1 MTTCPRI
8 YTVRVHPVSKMVRV
22 MPTETEATE
31 TQPASP
37 IIAPQQETIVLTA
50 CMRSKDVREDVL
62 PMLIEDD
69 FVKSDHRTLF
79 KAIRAMH
86 EADYPIDEVSLLD
99 YLKSSRM
106 LDAVGGEK
114 AALRMFESD
123 MPLLSWQTAY
133 DRLIDVS
140 KRRSLVMAMNE
151 IEAKAY
157 ETPTDMK
164 AFVSKIESSV
174 AQVAERR
181 DMRPYQHISSFLGTA
196 VDEAHHL
203 DDVSFDS
210 TIVNTGFATLDEML
224 AGLRAGQL
232 IVVGARPAVGKTSFA
247 LTLALNAVRQGVKVG
262 IFSLEMSGKELA
274 QRIICA
280 ESGISISQFRMGTIP
295 KASWDAVAAAC
306 CDIPGNG
313 IEIEDRANMTIGDI
327 CATAARMLRGAVCG
341 LIVIDYLQLIS
352 SAFDDAKFQNRAVE
366 VGEISRRLKVLAKEL
381 GVPVVTLA
389 QLSRQAEFHPGAP
402 HLSDLRESGSI
413 EQDADTVLFL
423 SRDPD
428 EIEDEKSG
436 ARQIILSVAKNRS
449 GPTGAIDMLFV
460 PTSTKFY
467 EVGPRKENRDD

>member
-1 MTTCPRI
+1 MTTCPEI

-22 MPTETEATE
+22 MPTETEVTE
-31 TQPASP
+31 AKTASP

-50 CMRSKDVREDVL
+50 CMRSKDVLADVL

-79 KAIRAMH
+79 KVIRAMH

-99 YLKSSRM
+99 YLKSSRK
-106 LDAVGGEK
+106 LDAAGGEK
-114 AALRMFESD
+114 AVLRMFESD
-123 MPLLSWQTAY
+123 MPLLSWQTAF

-164 AFVSKIESSV
+164 AFASKIESSV
-174 AQVAERR
+174 AQVTERR
-181 DMRPYQHISSFLGTA
+181 DMRPYQHISSFLGAA
-196 VDEAHHL
+196 VDEAHHP
-203 DDVSFDS
+203 DDVPFDS
-210 TIVNTGFATLDEML
+210 TVVNTGFATLDEML

-247 LTLALNAVRQGVKVG
+247 LTLALNAVRQDVKVG

-295 KASWDAVAAAC
+295 KASWDGVAAAC
-306 CDIPGNG
+306 CDIPGND
-313 IEIEDRANMTIGDI
+313 IEIEDKANVTIGDI
-327 CATAARMLRGAVCG
+327 CATAARMLRGAERG

-352 SAFDDAKFQNRAVE
+352 SASDGSKFQNRAVE

-402 HLSDLRESGSI
+402 RLSDL
-413 EQDADTVLFL
+413 
-423 SRDPD
+423 RDPD
-428 EIEDEKSG
+428 EIEGEKSG
-436 ARQIILSVAKNRS
+436 ARQVILSVAKNRS
-449 GPTGAIDMLFV
+449 GPTGDIDMLFV

-467 EVGPRKENRDD
+467 EVGPRKENRND

>member
-8 YTVRVHPVSKMVRV
+8 YTVRVHPVSEMVRV
-22 MPTETEATE
+22 MPTETEVTE
-31 TQPASP
+31 AKTASP

-79 KAIRAMH
+79 RAIRAMH

-106 LDAVGGEK
+106 LDAAGGEK
-114 AALRMFESD
+114 AVLRMFESD
-123 MPLLSWQTAY
+123 MHLLSWQTAY
-133 DRLIDVS
+133 DRLIDAS
-140 KRRSLVMAMNE
+140 RRRSLVMAMNE

-157 ETPTDMK
+157 GTPPDMK
-164 AFVSKIESSV
+164 AFVSKIENSV
-174 AQVAERR
+174 AQVTERR
-181 DMRPYQHISSFLGTA
+181 DMRPYRHISSFLGAA
-196 VDEAHHL
+196 VDEVRRL
-203 DDVSFDS
+203 DEVPLES
-210 TIVNTGFATLDEML
+210 TVVNTGFATVDEML

-247 LTLALNAVRQGVKVG
+247 LTLALNAARQGVKVG
-262 IFSLEMSGKELA
+262 IFSLEMSGRELA

-280 ESGISISQFRMGTIP
+280 ESGVSISHFRMGTIP
-295 KASWDAVAAAC
+295 KTSWNAIAAAC
-306 CDIPGNG
+306 CDIPGND
-313 IEIEDRANMTIGDI
+313 IEIEDSASVTIGDI
-327 CATAARMLRGAVCG
+327 RTTAARMMRGAERG

-352 SAFDDAKFQNRAVE
+352 SASGSGFQNRAVE

-402 HLSDLRESGSI
+402 RLSDLRESGSI

-423 SRDPD
+423 SRDPN
-428 EIEDEKSG
+428 ETGDEKSG
-436 ARQIILSVAKNRS
+436 ARQVILSIAKNRS
-449 GPTGAIDMLFV
+449 GPTGDIDMLFV

-467 EVGPRKENRDD
+467 EVGPRKENCDD

>member
-1 MTTCPRI
+1 
-8 YTVRVHPVSKMVRV
+8 MVRV
-22 MPTETEATE
+22 MPTEPKIAE
-31 TQPASP
+31 TQSAST
-37 IIAPQQETIVLTA
+37 IVAPRQETIVLTA

-62 PMLIEDD
+62 PMLLEDD
-69 FVKSDHRTLF
+69 FVKSDHRALF
-79 KAIRAMH
+79 RAIRAMH
-86 EADYPIDEVSLLD
+86 EANYPIDDVSLLD
-99 YLKSSRM
+99 YLRSNRE
-106 LDAVGGEK
+106 LDAAGGEQ
-114 AALRMFESD
+114 AVERMFESD

-133 DRLIDVS
+133 DELIDAS
-140 KRRSLVMAMNE
+140 RRRSLVTAMKE
-151 IEAKAY
+151 IEAEAY

-164 AFVSKIESSV
+164 AFVSKVEGSI

-181 DMRPYQHISSFLGTA
+181 EMRPYRHISSFLAAA
-196 VDEAHHL
+196 VDEVRDL
-203 DDVSFDS
+203 DSVPLDS
-210 TIVNTGFATLDEML
+210 TVVNTGFATLDEML

-247 LTLALNAVRQGVKVG
+247 LTLALNAARQGVKVG

-280 ESGISISQFRMGTIP
+280 ESGVSISHFRMGTIP
-295 KASWDAVAAAC
+295 KASWDAIAAAC

-313 IEIEDRANMTIGDI
+313 IEIEDKASVTIGDI
-327 CATAARMLRGAVCG
+327 RATAARMMRGAERG

-352 SAFDDAKFQNRAVE
+352 SASDGPRFQNRAVE

-389 QLSRQAEFHPGAP
+389 QLSRQAECHPGTPRLA
-402 HLSDLRESGSI
+402 DLRESGSI

-428 EIEDEKSG
+428 EITDEKSG
-436 ARQIILSVAKNRS
+436 SRQVILSVTKNRS
-449 GPTGAIDMLFV
+449 GPTGEIDMLFV

-467 EVGPRKENRDD
+467 EVGPRKETSGE

>member
-1 MTTCPRI
+1 
-8 YTVRVHPVSKMVRV
+8 MVRV
-22 MPTETEATE
+22 MPTEPKIAE
-31 TQPASP
+31 TQSAST
-37 IIAPQQETIVLTA
+37 IVAPRQETIVLTA

-62 PMLIEDD
+62 PMLLEDD
-69 FVKSDHRTLF
+69 FVKSDHRALF
-79 KAIRAMH
+79 RAIRAMH
-86 EADYPIDEVSLLD
+86 EANYPIDDVSLLD
-99 YLKSSRM
+99 YLRSNRE
-106 LDAVGGEK
+106 LDAAGGEQ
-114 AALRMFESD
+114 AVERMFESD

-133 DRLIDVS
+133 DELIDAS
-140 KRRSLVMAMNE
+140 RRRSLVTAMNE
-151 IEAKAY
+151 IEAEAY

-164 AFVSKIESSV
+164 AFVSKVEGSI

-181 DMRPYQHISSFLGTA
+181 EMRPYRHISSFLAAA
-196 VDEAHHL
+196 VDEVRDL
-203 DDVSFDS
+203 DSVPLDS
-210 TIVNTGFATLDEML
+210 AVVNTGFATLDEML

-247 LTLALNAVRQGVKVG
+247 LTLALNAARQGVKVG

-280 ESGISISQFRMGTIP
+280 ESGVSISHFRMGTIP
-295 KASWDAVAAAC
+295 KASWDAIAAAC

-313 IEIEDRANMTIGDI
+313 IEIEDKASVTIGDI
-327 CATAARMLRGAVCG
+327 RATAARMMRGAERG

-352 SAFDDAKFQNRAVE
+352 SASDDPRFQNRAVE

-389 QLSRQAEFHPGAP
+389 QLSRQAECHPGTPRLA
-402 HLSDLRESGSI
+402 DLRESGSI

-428 EIEDEKSG
+428 EITDEKSG
-436 ARQIILSVAKNRS
+436 SRQVILSVTKNRS
-449 GPTGAIDMLFV
+449 GPTGEIDMLFV

-467 EVGPRKENRDD
+467 EVGPRKETSGE

>member
-1 MTTCPRI
+1 MTTCSRI

-22 MPTETEATE
+22 MPTETQTAKA
-31 TQPASP
+31 QPASP
-37 IIAPQQETIVLTA
+37 IIAAQQETIVLTA

-62 PMLIEDD
+62 PMLLEDD

-79 KAIRAMH
+79 RAIRAMH

-99 YLKSSRM
+99 YLKSSRK
-106 LDAVGGEK
+106 LDAAGGEK
-114 AALRMFESD
+114 AVLRMFESD

-133 DRLIDVS
+133 DGLIDAS
-140 KRRSLVMAMNE
+140 RRRSLVMAMNR
-151 IEAKAY
+151 IEAEAY
-157 ETPTDMK
+157 EVPTDMK
-164 AFVSKIESSV
+164 AFASKIEGSV
-174 AQVAERR
+174 AQVTERR
-181 DMRPYQHISSFLGTA
+181 DMRPYRHISSLIGAA
-196 VDEAHHL
+196 VDEARH
-203 DDVSFDS
+203 
-210 TIVNTGFATLDEML
+210 
-224 AGLRAGQL
+224 LRAGQL

-247 LTLALNAVRQGVKVG
+247 LTLALNAARQGVKVG

-295 KASWDAVAAAC
+295 KTSWDAVSAAC
-306 CDIPGNG
+306 CDIPGND
-313 IEIEDRANMTIGDI
+313 IEIEDKANVTIGDI
-327 CATAARMLRGAVCG
+327 CATAARMLRGAERG

-352 SAFDDAKFQNRAVE
+352 STSDGSKFQNRAFE

-381 GVPVVTLA
+381 GVPVVTVA
-389 QLSRQAEFHPGAP
+389 QLSRQAEFHPGTP
-402 HLSDLRESGSI
+402 RLSDLRESGSI

-449 GPTGAIDMLFV
+449 GPTGDIDMLFV

>member
-1 MTTCPRI
+1 MTICPRI
-8 YTVRVHPVSKMVRV
+8 NTVRVHPVSKMVRV
-22 MPTETEATE
+22 MSTETEVTE
-31 TQPASP
+31 AKTASP

-79 KAIRAMH
+79 RAIRAMH

-106 LDAVGGEK
+106 LDAAGGEK
-114 AALRMFESD
+114 AVLRMFESD

-164 AFVSKIESSV
+164 AFASKIESSV
-174 AQVAERR
+174 AQVTERR
-181 DMRPYQHISSFLGTA
+181 DLRPYQHISSFLGTA

-203 DDVSFDS
+203 DDVPFDS

-313 IEIEDRANMTIGDI
+313 IEIEDRANVTIEDI
-327 CATAARMLRGAVCG
+327 CATSARMLRGAVCG

-352 SAFDDAKFQNRAVE
+352 SASDGSKFQNRAVE

-402 HLSDLRESGSI
+402 RLSDLRESGSI

-436 ARQIILSVAKNRS
+436 ARHVILSVAKNRS
-449 GPTGAIDMLFV
+449 GPTGDIDMLFV

>member
-22 MPTETEATE
+22 MPSETESTE
-31 TQPASP
+31 AQAAST

-50 CMRSKDVREDVL
+50 CMRSKDVREDIL

-79 KAIRAMH
+79 RAIRAMH

-99 YLKSSRM
+99 YLKSSRK
-106 LDAVGGEK
+106 LDAAGGEK
-114 AALRMFESD
+114 TVLRMFESD

-133 DRLIDVS
+133 DRLIDIS

-157 ETPTDMK
+157 ETPADMK
-164 AFVSKIESSV
+164 TFVSKIESSV
-174 AQVAERR
+174 AQVTERR
-181 DMRPYQHISSFLGTA
+181 DMRPYQHISSFLGAA

-203 DDVSFDS
+203 DNAPFDS
-210 TIVNTGFATLDEML
+210 TVVNTGFATLDEML

-247 LTLALNAVRQGVKVG
+247 LTLALNAVRQDVKVG

-280 ESGISISQFRMGTIP
+280 ESGISISQFRMGAIP
-295 KASWDAVAAAC
+295 KASWDGVAAAC
-306 CDIPGNG
+306 CDIPGND
-313 IEIEDRANMTIGDI
+313 IEIEDKANVTIGDI
-327 CATAARMLRGAVCG
+327 CATAARMLRGAERG

-352 SAFDDAKFQNRAVE
+352 SASDGSKFQNRAVE

-402 HLSDLRESGSI
+402 RLSDLRESGSI

-423 SRDPD
+423 SR
-428 EIEDEKSG
+428 EEDEKSG
-436 ARQIILSVAKNRS
+436 ARQVILSVAKNRS
-449 GPTGAIDMLFV
+449 GPTGDIDMLFV

-467 EVGPRKENRDD
+467 EVGPRKGNRDD

>member
-1 MTTCPRI
+1 MTTCPEI
-8 YTVRVHPVSKMVRV
+8 FTVRVHSVSKMVRV
-22 MPTETEATE
+22 MPTETEVTE
-31 TQPASP
+31 TQTASP

-62 PMLIEDD
+62 PMLNEDD

-79 KAIRAMH
+79 SAIRAMH

-99 YLKSSRM
+99 YLKSSRK
-106 LDAVGGEK
+106 LDAAGGEK
-114 AALRMFESD
+114 AVLRMFESD

-133 DRLIDVS
+133 DRLIEAS
-140 KRRSLVMAMNE
+140 RRRSLVMAMNE

-164 AFVSKIESSV
+164 AFVSKVEGSI

-181 DMRPYQHISSFLGTA
+181 DMRPYRHISSFLGAA
-196 VDEAHHL
+196 VDEVRHL
-203 DDVSFDS
+203 DEVSFDS
-210 TIVNTGFATLDEML
+210 TVVNTGFATLDEML

-247 LTLALNAVRQGVKVG
+247 LTIALNAARQGVKVG

-274 QRIICA
+274 QRIICS
-280 ESGISISQFRMGTIP
+280 ESGVSISHFRMGTIP
-295 KASWDAVAAAC
+295 KTSWDAIAAAC
-306 CDIPGNG
+306 CDIPGND
-313 IEIEDRANMTIGDI
+313 IEDKASVTIGDI
-327 CATAARMLRGAVCG
+327 RTTAARMMRGADRG
-341 LIVIDYLQLIS
+341 LIIIDYLQLIS
-352 SAFDDAKFQNRAVE
+352 SASDGSKFQNRAVE

-389 QLSRQAEFHPGAP
+389 QLSRQAESRLGTPR
-402 HLSDLRESGSI
+402 LSDLRESGSI

-428 EIEDEKSG
+428 EVEDEKSG
-436 ARQIILSVAKNRS
+436 SRQVILSVAKNRS
-449 GPTGAIDMLFV
+449 GPTGEIDMLFV

-467 EVGPRKENRDD
+467 EVGPRKETRDD

>member
-1 MTTCPRI
+1 
-8 YTVRVHPVSKMVRV
+8 MVRV
-22 MPTETEATE
+22 MPTEPKIAE
-31 TQPASP
+31 TQSAST
-37 IIAPQQETIVLTA
+37 IVAPRQETIVLTA

-62 PMLIEDD
+62 PMLLEDD
-69 FVKSDHRTLF
+69 FVKSDHRALF
-79 KAIRAMH
+79 RAIRAMH
-86 EADYPIDEVSLLD
+86 EANYPIDDVSLLD
-99 YLKSSRM
+99 YLRSNRE
-106 LDAVGGEK
+106 LDAAGGEQ
-114 AALRMFESD
+114 AVERMFESD

-133 DRLIDVS
+133 DELIDAS
-140 KRRSLVMAMNE
+140 RRRSLVTAMNE
-151 IEAKAY
+151 IEAEAY

-164 AFVSKIESSV
+164 AFVSKVEGSI

-181 DMRPYQHISSFLGTA
+181 DMRPYRHISSFLTTA
-196 VDEAHHL
+196 VDEARNL
-203 DDVSFDS
+203 DSVPLDS
-210 TIVNTGFATLDEML
+210 TVVNTGFATLDEML

-247 LTLALNAVRQGVKVG
+247 LTLALNAARQGVKVG

-280 ESGISISQFRMGTIP
+280 ESGVSISHFRMGTIP
-295 KASWDAVAAAC
+295 KASWDAIAAAC

-313 IEIEDRANMTIGDI
+313 IEIEDKASVTIGDI
-327 CATAARMLRGAVCG
+327 RATAARMMRGAERG

-352 SAFDDAKFQNRAVE
+352 SATDGARFQNRAVE

-389 QLSRQAEFHPGAP
+389 QLSRQAECHPGTPRLA
-402 HLSDLRESGSI
+402 DLRESGSI

-428 EIEDEKSG
+428 EITDEKSG
-436 ARQIILSVAKNRS
+436 SRQVILSVTKNRS
-449 GPTGAIDMLFV
+449 GSTGEIDMLFV

-467 EVGPRKENRDD
+467 EVGPRKETSGE

>member
-8 YTVRVHPVSKMVRV
+8 KTVRVHPVSKMVRV
-22 MPTETEATE
+22 MPTETELTE
-31 TQPASP
+31 AKTANP
-37 IIAPQQETIVLTA
+37 IITPQQEAIVLTA

-79 KAIRAMH
+79 RTIRAMH

-99 YLKSSRM
+99 YLKSNRK

-114 AALRMFESD
+114 AVLRMFESD

-133 DRLIDVS
+133 DRLIDAS
-140 KRRSLVMAMNE
+140 RRRSLVMAMNE
-151 IEAKAY
+151 IEAEAY

-164 AFVSKIESSV
+164 AFVSKIESLV
-174 AQVAERR
+174 AQVTERR
-181 DMRPYQHISSFLGTA
+181 DMRPYQHISSFLGAA

-203 DDVSFDS
+203 DNASFDS
-210 TIVNTGFATLDEML
+210 AIVNTGFATLDEML

-247 LTLALNAVRQGVKVG
+247 LALALNAVRQDVKVG

-280 ESGISISQFRMGTIP
+280 ESGISISQFRMGTVP

-306 CDIPGNG
+306 CDIPGND
-313 IEIEDRANMTIGDI
+313 IEIEDKANVTIGDI
-327 CATAARMLRGAVCG
+327 RATAARMLRGAERG

-352 SAFDDAKFQNRAVE
+352 SASDGPKFQNRAVE
-366 VGEISRRLKVLAKEL
+366 VGEISRQLKVLAKEL

-389 QLSRQAEFHPGAP
+389 QLSRQSEFHPGAP
-402 HLSDLRESGSI
+402 RLSDLRESGSI

-428 EIEDEKSG
+428 EIEDERSG
-436 ARQIILSVAKNRS
+436 SRQVILSVAKNRS
-449 GPTGAIDMLFV
+449 GPTGDIDMLFV
-460 PTSTKFY
+460 PTNTKFY

>member
-1 MTTCPRI
+1 
-8 YTVRVHPVSKMVRV
+8 MVRV
-22 MPTETEATE
+22 MPTEPKIAE
-31 TQPASP
+31 TQSAST
-37 IIAPQQETIVLTA
+37 IVAPRQETIVLTA

-62 PMLIEDD
+62 PMLLEDD
-69 FVKSDHRTLF
+69 FVKSDHRALF
-79 KAIRAMH
+79 RAIRAMH
-86 EADYPIDEVSLLD
+86 EANYPIDDVSLLD
-99 YLKSSRM
+99 YLRSNRE
-106 LDAVGGEK
+106 LDAAGGEQ
-114 AALRMFESD
+114 AVERWFESD

-133 DRLIDVS
+133 DELIDAS
-140 KRRSLVMAMNE
+140 RRRSLVTAMNE
-151 IEAKAY
+151 IEAEAY

-164 AFVSKIESSV
+164 AFVSKVEGSI

-181 DMRPYQHISSFLGTA
+181 EMRPYRHISSFLAAA
-196 VDEAHHL
+196 VDEVRDL
-203 DDVSFDS
+203 DSVPLDS
-210 TIVNTGFATLDEML
+210 TVVNTGFATLDEML

-247 LTLALNAVRQGVKVG
+247 LTLALNAAHQGVKVG

-280 ESGISISQFRMGTIP
+280 ESGVSISHFRMGTIP
-295 KASWDAVAAAC
+295 KASWDAIAAAC

-313 IEIEDRANMTIGDI
+313 IEIEDKASVTIGDI
-327 CATAARMLRGAVCG
+327 RATAARMMRGAERG

-352 SAFDDAKFQNRAVE
+352 SASDGPRFQNRAVE

-389 QLSRQAEFHPGAP
+389 QLSRQAECHPGTPRLA
-402 HLSDLRESGSI
+402 DLRESGSI

-428 EIEDEKSG
+428 EITDEKSG
-436 ARQIILSVAKNRS
+436 SRQVILSVTKNRS
-449 GPTGAIDMLFV
+449 GPTGEIDMLFV

-467 EVGPRKENRDD
+467 EVGPRKETSGE

>member
-1 MTTCPRI
+1 MTTCPEI
-8 YTVRVHPVSKMVRV
+8 YTVRVHPVSEMVRV
-22 MPTETEATE
+22 MPTETEVTE
-31 TQPASP
+31 AKTASP

-50 CMRSKDVREDVL
+50 CMRSEDVREDVL

-79 KAIRAMH
+79 RAIRAMH

-106 LDAVGGEK
+106 LDAAGGEK
-114 AALRMFESD
+114 AVLRMFESD

-133 DRLIDVS
+133 DRLIDAS
-140 KRRSLVMAMNE
+140 RRRSLVMAMNE

-157 ETPTDMK
+157 GTPPDMK
-164 AFVSKIESSV
+164 AFVSKIENSV
-174 AQVAERR
+174 AQVTERR
-181 DMRPYQHISSFLGTA
+181 DMRPYRHISSFLGAA
-196 VDEAHHL
+196 V
-203 DDVSFDS
+203 
-210 TIVNTGFATLDEML
+210 DEML

-247 LTLALNAVRQGVKVG
+247 LTLALNAARQGVKVG
-262 IFSLEMSGKELA
+262 IFSLEMSGRELA

-280 ESGISISQFRMGTIP
+280 ESGVSISHFRMGTIP
-295 KASWDAVAAAC
+295 KTSWDAIAAAC
-306 CDIPGNG
+306 CDIPGND
-313 IEIEDRANMTIGDI
+313 IEIEDRASVTIGDI
-327 CATAARMLRGAVCG
+327 RTTAARMMRGAERG

-352 SAFDDAKFQNRAVE
+352 SASDGAGFQNRAVE

-402 HLSDLRESGSI
+402 RLSDLRESGSI

-436 ARQIILSVAKNRS
+436 ARQVILSVAKNRS
-449 GPTGAIDMLFV
+449 GPTGDIDMLFV

-467 EVGPRKENRDD
+467 EVGPRKENCDD

>member
-1 MTTCPRI
+1 
-8 YTVRVHPVSKMVRV
+8 MVRV
-22 MPTETEATE
+22 MPTEPNTTE
-31 TQPASP
+31 THSAST
-37 IIAPQQETIVLTA
+37 IVTPQQETIVLTA

-79 KAIRAMH
+79 SAIRAMH

-99 YLKSSRM
+99 YLRSNRE
-106 LDAVGGEK
+106 LDAAGGEQ
-114 AALRMFESD
+114 AVGRMFESD

-133 DRLIDVS
+133 DELIDAS
-140 KRRSLVMAMNE
+140 RRRSLVTAMNE
-151 IEAKAY
+151 IKAEAY

-164 AFVSKIESSV
+164 AFVSKVEGSI

-181 DMRPYQHISSFLGTA
+181 DMRPYRHISSFLTA
-196 VDEAHHL
+196 
-203 DDVSFDS
+203 
-210 TIVNTGFATLDEML
+210 
-224 AGLRAGQL
+224 
-232 IVVGARPAVGKTSFA
+232 AVGKTSFA
-247 LTLALNAVRQGVKVG
+247 LTLALNAARQGVKVG

-280 ESGISISQFRMGTIP
+280 ESGVSISHFRMGTIP
-295 KASWDAVAAAC
+295 KASWDAIAAAC

-313 IEIEDRANMTIGDI
+313 IEIEDKASVTIGDI
-327 CATAARMLRGAVCG
+327 RATAARMMRGAERG

-352 SAFDDAKFQNRAVE
+352 SASDGSNFQNRAVE

-389 QLSRQAEFHPGAP
+389 QLSRQAESRLGTPR
-402 HLSDLRESGSI
+402 LSDLRESGSI

-428 EIEDEKSG
+428 EITDEKSG
-436 ARQIILSVAKNRS
+436 SRQVVLSVAKNRS
-449 GPTGAIDMLFV
+449 GPTGDIDMLFV

-467 EVGPRKENRDD
+467 EVGPRKETVDE

>member
-1 MTTCPRI
+1 
-8 YTVRVHPVSKMVRV
+8 MVRV
-22 MPTETEATE
+22 MPSETESTE
-31 TQPASP
+31 AQAAST

-50 CMRSKDVREDVL
+50 CMRSKDVREDIL

-79 KAIRAMH
+79 RAIRAMH

-99 YLKSSRM
+99 YLKSSRK
-106 LDAVGGEK
+106 LDAAGGEK
-114 AALRMFESD
+114 AVLRMFESD

-133 DRLIDVS
+133 DRLIDIS

-157 ETPTDMK
+157 ETPADMK
-164 AFVSKIESSV
+164 TFVSKIESSV
-174 AQVAERR
+174 AQVTERR
-181 DMRPYQHISSFLGTA
+181 DMRPYQHISSFLGVA

-203 DDVSFDS
+203 DNLPFDS

-247 LTLALNAVRQGVKVG
+247 LTLALNAVRQGVKIG

-280 ESGISISQFRMGTIP
+280 ESGISISQFRMGAIP
-295 KASWDAVAAAC
+295 KASWDGVAAAC
-306 CDIPGNG
+306 CDIPGND
-313 IEIEDRANMTIGDI
+313 IEIEDKANVTIGDI
-327 CATAARMLRGAVCG
+327 CATAARMLRGAERG

-352 SAFDDAKFQNRAVE
+352 SASDGSKFQNRAVE

-389 QLSRQAEFHPGAP
+389 QLSRQAEFHPGRLACRTYASP
-402 HLSDLRESGSI
+402 GQS
-413 EQDADTVLFL
+413 
-423 SRDPD
+423 
-428 EIEDEKSG
+428 
-436 ARQIILSVAKNRS
+436 NRTPIPS
-449 GPTGAIDMLFV
+449 CSCRAIR
-460 PTSTKFY
+460 T
-467 EVGPRKENRDD
+467 R

>member
-8 YTVRVHPVSKMVRV
+8 DTVRVHPVSKMVRV
-22 MPTETEATE
+22 MPTETQTAKA
-31 TQPASP
+31 QPASP
-37 IIAPQQETIVLTA
+37 IIAAQQETIVLTA
-50 CMRSKDVREDVL
+50 CMRSKDVREDIL
-62 PMLIEDD
+62 PMLLEDD

-79 KAIRAMH
+79 RAIRAMH

-99 YLKSSRM
+99 YLKSGRK
-106 LDAVGGEK
+106 LDAAGGEK
-114 AALRMFESD
+114 TVLHMFESD

-133 DRLIDVS
+133 DQLIDAS
-140 KRRSLVMAMNE
+140 RRRSLVMVMNRT
-151 IEAKAY
+151 EAEAY
-157 ETPTDMK
+157 EMPTDMK
-164 AFVSKIESSV
+164 AFVSEIEGSV
-174 AQVAERR
+174 AQVTERR
-181 DMRPYQHISSFLGTA
+181 DMRPYRHISSFLGVA
-196 VDEAHHL
+196 VDEARHL
-203 DDVSFDS
+203 DDVPFDS
-210 TIVNTGFATLDEML
+210 TVVNTGFATLDEML
-224 AGLRAGQL
+224 EGLRAGQL

-247 LTLALNAVRQGVKVG
+247 LTLALNAARQGVKVG

-295 KASWDAVAAAC
+295 KTSWDAVSAAC
-306 CDIPGNG
+306 CDIPGND
-313 IEIEDRANMTIGDI
+313 IEIEDKANVTVGDI
-327 CATAARMLRGAVCG
+327 RATAARMVRGAGRG

-352 SAFDDAKFQNRAVE
+352 SASDGAKFQNRAVE

-389 QLSRQAEFHPGAP
+389 QLSRQAEGHPGVP
-402 HLSDLRESGSI
+402 RLSDLRESGSI

-436 ARQIILSVAKNRS
+436 SRQVILTVAKNRS
-449 GPTGAIDMLFV
+449 GPTGDIDMLFV

>member
-1 MTTCPRI
+1 MTTCPEI

-22 MPTETEATE
+22 MPSETESTKVQ
-31 TQPASP
+31 TASP

-62 PMLIEDD
+62 PMLLEDD
-69 FVKSDHRTLF
+69 FVRSDHRTLF
-79 KAIRAMH
+79 RAIRAMH

-99 YLKSSRM
+99 YLKSNRK
-106 LDAVGGEK
+106 LDAAGGEK
-114 AALRMFESD
+114 AVLRMFESD
-123 MPLLSWQTAY
+123 MSLLSWQTAY

-140 KRRSLVMAMNE
+140 RRRSLVMAMNE
-151 IEAKAY
+151 IEAEAY

-164 AFVSKIESSV
+164 TFVSKIESSV
-174 AQVAERR
+174 AQVTERR
-181 DMRPYQHISSFLGTA
+181 DMRPYQHISSFLGAA
-196 VDEAHHL
+196 VDEARHL
-203 DDVSFDS
+203 DNAPFDS
-210 TIVNTGFATLDEML
+210 TIVNAGFATLDEML
-224 AGLRAGQL
+224 AGLRSGQL

-280 ESGISISQFRMGTIP
+280 ESGISISQFRRGTIP

-313 IEIEDRANMTIGDI
+313 IEIEDKANVTIGDI
-327 CATAARMLRGAVCG
+327 RTTAARMLRGTERG
-341 LIVIDYLQLIS
+341 LVLIDYLQLIS
-352 SAFDDAKFQNRAVE
+352 SASDGSKLQNRAVE
-366 VGEISRRLKVLAKEL
+366 VGEISRQLKVLAKEL

-402 HLSDLRESGSI
+402 RLSDLRESGSI

-436 ARQIILSVAKNRS
+436 SRQVILSVAKNRS
-449 GPTGAIDMLFV
+449 GPTGDIDMLFV
-460 PTSTKFY
+460 PTNTKFY

>member
-1 MTTCPRI
+1 MTTCPEI
-8 YTVRVHPVSKMVRV
+8 YTVRVHPVSEMVRV
-22 MPTETEATE
+22 MPTETEVTE
-31 TQPASP
+31 AKTASP

-79 KAIRAMH
+79 RAIRAMH

-106 LDAVGGEK
+106 LDAAGGEK
-114 AALRMFESD
+114 AVLRMFESD
-123 MPLLSWQTAY
+123 MPLLSWQAAY
-133 DRLIDVS
+133 DGLIDAS
-140 KRRSLVMAMNE
+140 RRRSLVMAMNE

-157 ETPTDMK
+157 GTPPDMK
-164 AFVSKIESSV
+164 AFVSKIENSV
-174 AQVAERR
+174 AQVTEHR
-181 DMRPYQHISSFLGTA
+181 DMRPYRHISSLLGAA
-196 VDEAHHL
+196 VDEVRRL
-203 DDVSFDS
+203 DEVPLES
-210 TIVNTGFATLDEML
+210 TVVNTGFATLDEML

-247 LTLALNAVRQGVKVG
+247 LTLALNAARQGVKVG
-262 IFSLEMSGKELA
+262 IFSLEMSGRELA

-280 ESGISISQFRMGTIP
+280 ESGVSISHFRMGTIP
-295 KASWDAVAAAC
+295 KTSWDAIAAAC
-306 CDIPGNG
+306 CDIPGND
-313 IEIEDRANMTIGDI
+313 IEIEDRASVTIGDI
-327 CATAARMLRGAVCG
+327 RTTAARMMRGAERG

-352 SAFDDAKFQNRAVE
+352 SASDGAGFQNRAVE

-402 HLSDLRESGSI
+402 RLSDLRESGSI

-423 SRDPD
+423 SRDPN
-428 EIEDEKSG
+428 ETGDEKSG
-436 ARQIILSVAKNRS
+436 ARQVILSIAKNRS
-449 GPTGAIDMLFV
+449 GPTGDIDMLFV

-467 EVGPRKENRDD
+467 EVGPRKENCDD